1 MHERTPTT
9 CLSTWGALLWM
20 LFTAPGAFLS
30 LGGWS
35 LSIRSAGVSK
45 CFVLDGTSATLSKEI
60 GKMSQDAR
68 WKQTNWF
75 FMKVVFSVRS
85 WISFKEDEV
94 WWWAMTG
101 DGCKKWIRK
110 WRCYDTSFL
119 CLIRTAVLALV
130 LTFDF
135 NVIQEGWWMP
145 SQDRLYNSSWWQP
158 TTRRFQRQPLILK
171 PREWEI
177 RHPEEIGRLKAPG
190 LIQRTQNS
198 TVFSICL
205 WNSLELFGLGQ
216 FCPKEFQLSLQNRY
230 SQIQHWNWERFEAQ
244 VILKPLKHLQMF
256 FIYMEPWKA
265 LGIEHQLI
273 VTTRTEIAN
282 LRCNVNRM
290 LMNMN
295 GYFSFK
301 KIAWDVECCSNCC
314 MWSSNRS
321 SKILQFVSKNLSPF
335 CLFLLIY
342 QKNSS

>member
-1 MHERTPTT
+1 MKFDDGR
-9 CLSTWGALLWM
+9 W
-20 LFTAPGAFLS
+20 PGM
-30 LGGWS
+30 
-35 LSIRSAGVSK
+35 
-45 CFVLDGTSATLSKEI
+45 D
-60 GKMSQDAR
+60 
-68 WKQTNWF
+68 
-75 FMKVVFSVRS
+75 VRS
-85 WISFKEDEV
+85 GFASGAVTIRVSCV
-94 WWWAMTG
+94 WSVPLFWHW
-101 DGCKKWIRK
+101 
-110 WRCYDTSFL
+110 F
-119 CLIRTAVLALV
+119 

-301 KIAWDVECCSNCC
+301 KVAWDVECCSNCC

-342 QKNSS
+342 QKNAS